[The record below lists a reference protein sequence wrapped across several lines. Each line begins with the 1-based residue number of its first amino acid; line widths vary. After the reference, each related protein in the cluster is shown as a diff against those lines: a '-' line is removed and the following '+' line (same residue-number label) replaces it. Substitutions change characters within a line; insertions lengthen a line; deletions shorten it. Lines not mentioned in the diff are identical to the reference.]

1 MKQIAYN
8 YLIILTVTYI
18 VNILVIHLINMN
30 LENRFHVIFNLLKN
44 NIYLYITPLIL
55 SLLILMGSYIQIVT
69 RLSRKQIIAEFD

>member
-1 MKQIAYN
+1 MKQITYN